1 MPPAAKT
8 LFGNL
13 LAVLLHG
20 VRMRSV
26 QIRLRRSLRG
36 FWIPK
41 NFWTGN
47 FIVCFDLLANGR
59 ISAFTVGPCPLG
71 CSENGILFKV
81 LIRNWYKN
89 KKTPFVSG
97 RKDAVPPD
105 FVFSASRKD
114 AP

>member
-8 LFGNL
+8 LFGKISSR
-13 LAVLLHG
+13 G
-20 VRMRSV
+20 SV

-71 CSENGILFKV
+71 CSETGILFKV
-81 LIRNWYKN
+81 LIRNWYQRLIFQNTRTHFPAPIGTVAK
-89 KKTPFVSG
+89 S
-97 RKDAVPPD
+97 PP
-105 FVFSASRKD
+105 
-114 AP
+114 